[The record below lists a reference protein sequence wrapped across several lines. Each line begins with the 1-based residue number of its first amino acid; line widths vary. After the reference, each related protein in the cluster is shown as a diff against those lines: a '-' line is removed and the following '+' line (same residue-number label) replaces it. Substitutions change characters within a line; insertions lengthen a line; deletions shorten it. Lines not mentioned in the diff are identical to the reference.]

1 MSPSDW
7 GQGFNAMDSTGQCS
21 IDSMQYSTVDVLYSR
36 RRDEYTKA
44 NKRLTR
50 DVADEV

>member
-36 RRDEYTKA
+36 RRDEYTEA
-44 NKRLTR
+44 YKRLIE
-50 DVADEV
+50 DMPGEV